1 MTFKTLKP
9 QDRYKTVV
17 IPVING
23 EYVVVE
29 DRTYNELTFVVGGC
43 KLKEIGGKPLPK
55 AVFDKDYKSF
65 KTCALREL
73 KEETRGALGN
83 IRPEQLKHGFKFS
96 SRDRSTSELKKDEKE
111 GWVVTMRYTAYY
123 LYLDIPT
130 TKFSTIQRRFKN
142 APVKRK
148 EDMETQRILLVSKD
162 ELANDKKGKLWR
174 FMKENVLCKLK

>member
-1 MTFKTLKP
+1 MGWKTLKP

-17 IPVING
+17 IPVVNG

-29 DRTYNELTFVVGGC
+29 DKKYKELTFVVGGC

-55 AVFDKDYKSF
+55 AVFDKDYNSF
-65 KTCALREL
+65 KSCALREL

-83 IRPEQLKHGFKFS
+83 IKPEQLRRGFKFS
-96 SRDRSTSELKKDEKE
+96 SRDRSTAELKKDEKE
-111 GWVVTMRYTAYY
+111 GWVVTMRYTVYY
-123 LYLDIPT
+123 LDLDIPA
-130 TKFSTIQRRFKN
+130 TKFSTIQRRFRN

-162 ELANDKKGKLWR
+162 DLESDKKGKMWR
-174 FMKENVLCKLK
+174 FMKDNVLSKLK